1 MKFPNSEMITGIA
14 LIFLSLLFI
23 FAGLLNQDWA
33 RIFIV
38 DYVMLAIGGGLIALG
53 FGLRAIIE
61 KREQKIQAIID

>member
-23 FAGLLNQDWA
+23 FAGIVNQVWA

-38 DYVMLAIGGGLIALG
+38 DFVMLPIGGGFIALG
-53 FGLRAIIE
+53 VWSERNY
-61 KREQKIQAIID
+61 QKERTEEPSHH